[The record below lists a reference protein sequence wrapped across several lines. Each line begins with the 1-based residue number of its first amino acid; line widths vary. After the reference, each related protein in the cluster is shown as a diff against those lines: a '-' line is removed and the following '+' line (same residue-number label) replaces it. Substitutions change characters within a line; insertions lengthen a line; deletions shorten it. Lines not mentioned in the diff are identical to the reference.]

1 MDGYAV
7 GSGQEDV
14 RPRVDTIR
22 IFEQEGERFR
32 LFVTIGGGIAMEQWS
47 PQRRTWAHVP
57 LRQASESDVADVLA
71 ARYNTEDE
79 EIARSLASHG
89 A

>member
-7 GSGQEDV
+7 VSGQDEV
-14 RPRVDTIR
+14 RPRIDTIR

-47 PQRRTWAHVP
+47 QQSSSWSHVP
-57 LRQASESDVADVLA
+57 LRQASQTEVSDVLA

-79 EIARSLASHG
+79 EIARSMATYG

>member
-1 MDGYAV
+1 MDGFAV
-7 GSGQEDV
+7 VSGQDDI
-14 RPRVDTIR
+14 RPRIDTIR

-47 PQRRTWAHVP
+47 AQRSSWSHVP
-57 LRQASESDVADVLA
+57 LRQASEHEVADVLA

-79 EIARSLASHG
+79 EIARSLASYG